1 MCFRD
6 SPDPWPQLS
15 HARALENLSNLLGEF
30 GRRRHGTQLDSIV
43 GEQAGTDAAERR
55 QLLHCVFDA
64 LVHSFS
70 L

>member
-30 GRRRHGTQLDSIV
+30 GRRWHGTQLDSIV
-43 GEQAGTDAAERR
+43 GEQAGTDAAQRR
-55 QLLHCVFDA
+55 QLLHCVFDV

>member
-30 GRRRHGTQLDSIV
+30 GRRWRGAQLDSIV
-43 GEQAGTDAAERR
+43 GEQAGPDAAQRR
-55 QLLHCVFDA
+55 QLLHCVFDF
-64 LVHSFS
+64 LVHASNQ
-70 L
+70 